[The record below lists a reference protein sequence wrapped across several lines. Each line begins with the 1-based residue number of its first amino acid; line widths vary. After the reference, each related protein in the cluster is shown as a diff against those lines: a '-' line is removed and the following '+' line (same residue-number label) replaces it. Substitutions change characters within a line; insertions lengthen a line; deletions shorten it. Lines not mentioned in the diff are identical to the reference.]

1 MDRLIPPM
9 KKVLALIGALGVA
22 ACTYHTSVSFA
33 PGFAVE
39 GPFLPRPDQR
49 IEGRYIL
56 VIDRG
61 VETLS
66 REIRGGG
73 LACSAYS
80 FHVDIGSITR
90 DSVSQTLGQVF
101 EDIQTGPAPLT
112 REEMREQDYDGVVT
126 VRVDR
131 FAPWLGFANGTAA
144 LTNLDLSLTVDGP
157 VGPLFATSVS
167 SARRGV
173 ARGGGSCQGAAEALA
188 RSVESAIRDALSRLV
203 DQLVGSKELGQAS
216 KRI

>member
-1 MDRLIPPM
+1 M
-9 KKVLALIGALGVA
+9 KKVLALIGAVVVA
-22 ACTYHTSVSFA
+22 ACVSHTSVSFA

-49 IEGRYIL
+49 IEGRYLL

-61 VETLS
+61 MGTLS
-66 REIRGGG
+66 REIRAGG
-73 LACSAYS
+73 LACPAHA
-80 FHVDIGSITR
+80 FRVDITSITR
-90 DSVSQTLGQVF
+90 NTVSQTLAQVF
-101 EDIQTGPAPLT
+101 EDIQTVPVALT
-112 REEMREQDYDGVVT
+112 REEMGEHGVDGVVT

-167 SARRGV
+167 TARRGV
-173 ARGGGSCQGAAEALA
+173 ARGGGSCDGAAEALA

-203 DQLVGSKELGQAS
+203 DQLVRSEELGQAS
-216 KRI
+216 TRI

>member
-9 KKVLALIGALGVA
+9 KMVLALIGALGVA
-22 ACTYHTSVSFA
+22 ACTVHTSVSFA

-39 GPFLPRPDQR
+39 GPFLARPDQR
-49 IEGRYIL
+49 IEGRYLL

-61 VETLS
+61 IETLS

-90 DSVSQTLGQVF
+90 DSVSQTLGRVF
-101 EDIQTGPAPLT
+101 EDIQTAPAALT

-157 VGPLFATSVS
+157 IGPLFETSVS

-173 ARGGGSCQGAAEALA
+173 ARGGGSCEGAAEALA
-188 RSVESAIRDALSRLV
+188 NSVEFAIQDALARLV
-203 DQLVGSKELGQAS
+203 DQLVGSGKLG
-216 KRI
+216 